1 LAKIANEGPRGD
13 ITVRASGYV
22 LDSLKL
28 SIAALL
34 DLRSFEDVL
43 VDVVRI
49 GGDSDTNG
57 AIAGGLLGARD
68 GIENIPERWLE
79 KLQFRKEFE
88 KVVMRILQ
96 LQEDERRLLVRLDKE
111 D

>member
-1 LAKIANEGPRGD
+1 MLPLAKIASEGPRGD
-13 ITVRASGYV
+13 IAVSSSGYV
-22 LDSLKL
+22 LNSLKL

-34 DLRSFEDVL
+34 DPRSFEDVL

-88 KVVMRILQ
+88 EVVMRILQ
-96 LQEDERRLLVRLDKE
+96 LQQDSR
-111 D
+111 

>member
-1 LAKIANEGPRGD
+1 
-13 ITVRASGYV
+13 
-22 LDSLKL
+22 
-28 SIAALL
+28 
-34 DLRSFEDVL
+34 VL

-79 KLQFRKEFE
+79 RLQFREEFE
-88 KVVMRILQ
+88 EVTRRILQ
-96 LQEDERRLLVRLDKE
+96 LQEEESKNAT
-111 D
+111 